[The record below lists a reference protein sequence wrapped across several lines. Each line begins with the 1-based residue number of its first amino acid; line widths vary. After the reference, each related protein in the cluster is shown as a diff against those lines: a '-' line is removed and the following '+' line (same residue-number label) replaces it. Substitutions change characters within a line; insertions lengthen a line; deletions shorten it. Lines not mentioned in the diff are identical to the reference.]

1 MDLRNIIR
9 DIPDWPKKGIIFKD
23 ITTLLKD
30 AEALKAA
37 TDAIYAQ
44 VKDLGITKVV
54 AIESRGFI
62 LGGVLALKLNA
73 GFIPV
78 RKPKKLPADTIKVTY
93 QLEYGTDSLEMHRDA
108 IVPGD
113 RVLLHDD
120 VLATGGTAAAT
131 ISLIEQLGGK
141 VEACSFII
149 ELGFLG
155 GASKLS
161 GRTIHS
167 LLKY

>member
-1 MDLRNIIR
+1 MDLKNTIR

-23 ITTLLKD
+23 ITTLLKEP
-30 AEALKAA
+30 AALKTASEL
-37 TDAIYAQ
+37 IYDQ
-44 VKDLGITKVV
+44 VKDLGITKVA

-62 LGGVLALKLNA
+62 LGGALALKLNA

-78 RKPKKLPADTIKVTY
+78 RKPNKLPADTVKIQY
-93 QLEYGTDSLEMHRDA
+93 QLEYGTDTLEMHRDA

-131 ISLIEQLGGK
+131 VSLIEQIGGT
-141 VEACSFII
+141 VAGCSFII
-149 ELGFLG
+149 ELGFLNG
-155 GASKLS
+155 TSKLS
-161 GRTIHS
+161 GQKIFS